1 MTAYERFYCDDL
13 NKSTKIQG
21 KWQENM
27 LNCRVCKRRLVTF
40 IGHYFLQKVGAY
52 LKSHQSLYV
61 AGCFDECVATDTAW
75 FVSGNS
81 KPQPNPAFT
90 SNAEETDT
98 RLWVHARK
106 TTFTKILVMSPDTD
120 VYLIGLPLFCA
131 SERDIIVQVSP
142 IASSQLKLLHLKALV
157 HALQNDPDLA
167 HIDQKILPKVFQAL
181 YVVTGCD
188 YISFFSQV
196 GKASFMRYF
205 YQYASFISSARE
217 YPGTLADT
225 CLSDGM
231 YQQGYLAFLRLI
243 GTVYFKKHCT
253 GFDTQSP
260 ISHFQTFKDKGPD
273 QHLSW
278 LDNIRQN
285 MWFRV
290 KFENEMV
297 PSNEALLLHW
307 KRACWVIDMW
317 SQADQ
322 NTMKL
327 QPITNYGWTVNENML
342 SVSWDSESNM
352 KAVRERVS
360 VLFKGC
366 KCATG
371 CKTKRCGCRKGGNT
385 CSVGCDCKNC
395 KNQEET
401 ELHVDDSDITEIALD
416 EEIQGEGELEGDDI
430 DYILDWVFGNESQI
444 DERTEDSEDSTDSEL
459 TE

>member
-1 MTAYERFYCDDL
+1 
-13 NKSTKIQG
+13 
-21 KWQENM
+21 
-27 LNCRVCKRRLVTF
+27 
-40 IGHYFLQKVGAY
+40 
-52 LKSHQSLYV
+52 
-61 AGCFDECVATDTAW
+61 
-75 FVSGNS
+75 
-81 KPQPNPAFT
+81 
-90 SNAEETDT
+90 
-98 RLWVHARK
+98 
-106 TTFTKILVMSPDTD
+106 MSPDTD

-297 PSNEALLLHW
+297 PSNEALLLYW

-416 EEIQGEGELEGDDI
+416 EEIKVRVSLRVMTLMTYWTGCLEMK
-430 DYILDWVFGNESQI
+430 V
-444 DERTEDSEDSTDSEL
+444 R
-459 TE
+459 